1 MPQVDGPKGLNTL
14 LENVYSDCKKN
25 GGTEE
30 ACSKQAWSVAKKSY
44 YKDSKGKWRK
54 RQ

>member
-1 MPQVDGPKGLNTL
+1 MPQVDGPTGLNNI
-14 LENVYSDCKKN
+14 LESTYKTCKEK
-25 GGTEE
+25 GGTDES
-30 ACSKQAWSVAKKSY
+30 CSKIAWSAAKKKY